1 MFPFYHGKHYI
12 KGYDQQF
19 AVDFYI
25 LFTLLSLSNARVIG
39 YWTAYTHT
47 VLAVAKGS
55 LCPKDGNE
63 IRKALSSLLT
73 SFRAIARVHWLQGPL
88 WQTPTSPAELRLTI
102 LGELKRQKGELRF
115 PLASISWEWGFS
127 LRCDAEVPPP
137 LALSSICF
145 RNSSALIW
153 LTSSSNKGSSF
164 IFNCWVWMRQLLKIE
179 RYPQFLEHLWHQRV
193 WIALLLAYDYDCLTW
208 IICYYFFLIQCLTC
222 ITT

>member
-1 MFPFYHGKHYI
+1 MK
-12 KGYDQQF
+12 F
-19 AVDFYI
+19 AKLSH
-25 LFTLLSLSNARVIG
+25 LFWLLLG
-39 YWTAYTHT
+39 QLHECTD
-47 VLAVAKGS
+47 
-55 LCPKDGNE
+55 C
-63 IRKALSSLLT
+63 
-73 SFRAIARVHWLQGPL
+73 RVHCGRHP
-88 WQTPTSPAELRLTI
+88 QTPRNSDW
-102 LGELKRQKGELRF
+102 RF
-115 PLASISWEWGFS
+115 GGTEKTERGTQIPTCVKSWEWGFS